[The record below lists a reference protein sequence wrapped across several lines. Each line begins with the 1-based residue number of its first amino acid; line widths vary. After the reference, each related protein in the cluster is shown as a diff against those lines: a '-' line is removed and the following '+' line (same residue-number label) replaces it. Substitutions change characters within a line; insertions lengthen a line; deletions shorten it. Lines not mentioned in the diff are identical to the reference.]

1 MLFKKQRRAMT
12 PSNLKWLLFLAV
24 AIGLAALVRIVSPV
38 AVRGAGAAV
47 AFADALSCD
56 MTQYRSGSGLMAGG
70 SGVTASIDP
79 NVLTVT
85 WPGQNGSE
93 MRVRYAIDGG
103 QPIVRDL
110 SVRKAGAAWVT
121 LGQNLT
127 PEYHVGS
134 GLLRRSA
141 IHRVS
146 RHESPS
152 HGRARDDEG
161 RVDCL

>member
-1 MLFKKQRRAMT
+1 MT
-12 PSNLKWLLFLAV
+12 PSKLKWLLFLAV
-24 AIGLAALVRIVSPV
+24 VIGLAAAVWIASPV
-38 AVRGAGAAV
+38 SVKGAAA
-47 AFADALSCD
+47 AFTDALSCD

-127 PEYHVGS
+127 PEYHVVS
-134 GLLRRSA
+134 GIRRLGQDQAAPLRR
-141 IHRVS
+141 R
-146 RHESPS
+146 PS
-152 HGRARDDEG
+152 TSSGGTRSGTR
-161 RVDCL
+161 RS